1 MALEDTDRLAHTVWE
16 TNGFISKESLKNLR
30 LVFSIWTTA
39 IVLFGLTGKNYLI
52 LIFYE
57 IL

>member
-39 IVLFGLTGKNYLI
+39 IVLFGLTGKN
-52 LIFYE
+52 
-57 IL
+57 